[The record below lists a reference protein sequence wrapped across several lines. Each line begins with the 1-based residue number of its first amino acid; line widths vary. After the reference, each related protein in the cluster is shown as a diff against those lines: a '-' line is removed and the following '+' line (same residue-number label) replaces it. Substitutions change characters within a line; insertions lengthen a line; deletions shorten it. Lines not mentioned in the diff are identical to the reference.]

1 MVPILISRLIV
12 ETAKSLSKLPAMLW
26 DVIIVAGNELKAAF
40 LELFY
45 GFFSIMHTSMSN
57 IVRLILAAVSA
68 GYTAVI
74 ALMKSKNGEVFE
86 QVNIVASGI
95 SDIVTASAADIQ
107 RAVERSGSNFNTA
120 PIIGG
125 LKSITAAMRMTDK
138 IIKASSNSLMDNIVG
153 ITTDLGDMLA
163 GIAIAFS
170 KHSKQA
176 AEWAYGLIVATT
188 LAKVAMQAINGDF
201 LGAGATLISGMAQAS
216 AVVEAYNQEAANK
229 MEAEYDKNAE
239 RSEKYMAR
247 NDELAKKAAALEKE
261 LKEDKKVGSAEFKVK
276 DVEDKATLSLEDYS
290 LNAIGMIK
298 GQWQEG
304 AEDYMKGMKD
314 DMMFKPAPSMTEVIS
329 KLGGT
334 ASTLLIAAVTLATAL
349 WPLSVTA
356 AIIAGIIL
364 AVAGLVYLIIEY
376 WDDIKKFFEW
386 IGDAFAEWAT
396 ALGDWLAD
404 LGKAMIQA
412 GIDLFNYITSGQMFV
427 DIWAMITSVVTE
439 LGRIFTVIGDGVKAA
454 FQWVYDTL
462 LAPVI
467 KAFED
472 AFQWI
477 YDTLL
482 KPFVDALTPV
492 FQWISD
498 NILTPFCDGVSE
510 AFQWVYDNILGPV
523 IQAFQDAF
531 QWIYDTLLKP
541 FVDGIPTAFFAV
553 FDTID
558 EEVLQPMRTFFD
570 DLWKDITNIGKKVA
584 DIFKKPLEAF
594 VNGVKA
600 PFVWIYD
607 NIIKPIINFNPVKAA
622 GKGIASAA
630 SSVWGALTGK
640 AHGGV
645 IQAFAHGGAIGQTQT
660 YWRAANGIRVPGLA
674 GGGNNYGRDTVPAM
688 LSPGEVVLP
697 NSVAQNG
704 NLMRDIGRLFMGESV
719 PTGAV
724 TNISA
729 NESTTNNSFTINVNV
744 SGNARMDRKEVER
757 EILPVILEGIKEASQ
772 RGRPVL
778 SQKGVFQ

>member
-1 MVPILISRLIV
+1 
-12 ETAKSLSKLPAMLW
+12 
-26 DVIIVAGNELKAAF
+26 
-40 LELFY
+40 
-45 GFFSIMHTSMSN
+45 
-57 IVRLILAAVSA
+57 
-68 GYTAVI
+68 
-74 ALMKSKNGEVFE
+74 MKSKNGEVFE

-125 LKSITAAMRMTDK
+125 LKSITAAMRMTDR

-229 MEAEYDKNAE
+229 MEAEYNKNAE

-386 IGDAFAEWAT
+386 IGDAFAEWGE
-396 ALGDWLAD
+396 ALGDWLLD
-404 LGKAMIQA
+404 LGRAAIQA
-412 GIDLFNYITSGQMFV
+412 GLDLFDYIISGRLFT
-427 DIWAMITSVVTE
+427 DIWAMITSVVAE

-454 FQWVYDTL
+454 FQWIYDTL
-462 LAPVI
+462 LAPVIKAFEDAFQWIYDTLLKPVI

-498 NILTPFCDGVSE
+498 NILTPFCDGVAE

-607 NIIKPIINFNPVKAA
+607 NIVKPIVDFDPVGKA
-622 GKGIASAA
+622 GKRITGVGDSIASAA

-660 YWRAANGIRVPGLA
+660 YWRAANGMRVPGLA

-704 NLMRDIGRLFMGESV
+704 NLMRDIGRLISGEAV

-724 TNISA
+724 TNITA

-757 EILPVILEGIKEASQ
+757 EILPVILDGIKEASQ

-778 SQKGVFQ
+778 NQKGVFS